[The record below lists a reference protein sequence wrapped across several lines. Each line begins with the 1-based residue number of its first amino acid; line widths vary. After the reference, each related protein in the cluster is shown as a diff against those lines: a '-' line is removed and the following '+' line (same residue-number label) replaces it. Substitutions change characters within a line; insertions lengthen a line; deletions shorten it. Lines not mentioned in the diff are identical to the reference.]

1 MNTRSPAYN
10 SDSSQQQNITASP
23 LIPLDCHVFLRN
35 EPQFWEVGELSKN
48 LHRHH
53 LLVYNLS
60 GRGCLTVD
68 SVPYMVSAGEALL
81 IAPGQLHRRVP
92 LEKEKVRWLF
102 IRFSLADEPEWLTL
116 MRNRIFSFAPE
127 ERDLLHEFCN
137 ACERFRT
144 TGETEQTAAECI
156 LRLAMLLNALRSMSG
171 VNPAAAG
178 ELPPAVK
185 RLCRVLVSASGS
197 RKNFSGI
204 AREMGVSV
212 SHLRMLF
219 KQATGKT
226 PSHVRN
232 EERRRMAVHL
242 LTHSRL
248 NVSEISQQLGFGS
261 IYAFSRFFKQR
272 TGVSPLKYRN
282 EYLKSQ
288 DDAN

>member
-1 MNTRSPAYN
+1 MNTPVFPEQ
-10 SDSSQQQNITASP
+10 SDSSQQQNITAVP

-35 EPQFWEVGELSKN
+35 EPQTGELGEISKN

-53 LLVYNLS
+53 LLLCALA
-60 GRGCLTVD
+60 GRGCMTVD
-68 SVPYMVSAGEALL
+68 NVPYMVSEGEALL

-92 LEKEKVRWLF
+92 LETEKVQWLF

-116 MRNRIFSFAPE
+116 MRNRIFYFS
-127 ERDLLHEFCN
+127 RHTRTLLLEFRE
-137 ACERFRT
+137 ACEKFRNSGD
-144 TGETEQTAAECI
+144 GEVTAAECI
-156 LRLAMLLNALRSMSG
+156 LRLALLLNSLRAEQG
-171 VNPAAAG
+171 VHYATAG

-204 AREMGVSV
+204 AKEMGVSV
-212 SHLRMLF
+212 GHLRMLF

-226 PSHVRN
+226 PSLVRN

-248 NVSEISQQLGFGS
+248 NISEISQQLGFGS

-272 TGVSPLKYRN
+272 TGMSPRKYRN
-282 EYLKSQ
+282 SYLKSAENK
-288 DDAN
+288 D